1 MTTQGMAG
9 PLRPALF
16 LDRDGVLNH
25 DHGYVGT
32 PARFDWIDGAPE
44 AIRRANLAGLLVF
57 VVTNQ
62 SGIARGYFTEA
73 QFHDLM
79 AHVRTDLTARS
90 GGQIDDIRHCPW
102 LPEAPLPEWR
112 GDSDWRK
119 PGPGMLVDLMRHW
132 PVDPVRSLMIGDKD
146 SDLQAAVA
154 AGVAGHLFSGGN
166 LDSFLARLLQAETP
180 S

>member
-1 MTTQGMAG
+1 MTTQDMAG

-32 PARFDWIDGAPE
+32 PDRFDWIDGAPE
-44 AIRRANLAGLLVF
+44 VIRRANLAGWLVF

-79 AHVRTDLTARS
+79 AHVRADLTARS
-90 GGQIDDIRHCPW
+90 GGRIDDIRHCPW

-132 PVDPVRSLMIGDKD
+132 PVDPARSLMIGDKD
-146 SDLQAAVA
+146 SDMQAAVA
-154 AGVAGHLFSGGN
+154 AGVVGHLFPGGN
-166 LDSFLARLLQAETP
+166 LDSFLARLLQAEIP